1 MEWFEEESFWR
12 ELYPFMFPDS
22 RMEKAEEVSDSLIE
36 LTGITEGNVLDLC
49 CGPGRFSIA
58 MAKRGFTVT
67 GVDRTEYLLSM
78 ARRRASLEDL
88 SIEWV
93 LEDMRS
99 FIRPDSFDLT
109 LCMFTS
115 FGYFGKHEENMKVLH
130 NVRDSLRQGGK
141 LVLELMGKEVL
152 ASIFSSISTDE
163 LENGT
168 LLVQKHRIEDGWR
181 RIHNKWLII
190 EDDRV
195 KNRWE
200 FSHWVYSAAELEDM
214 LQTAEFS
221 EMQIYGNIHGIP
233 YDSEASRLVVIA
245 SAE

>member
-1 MEWFEEESFWR
+1 MEWFEEENFWR

-22 RMEKAEEVSDSLIE
+22 RIEKAEPDSDFLIE
-36 LTGITEGNVLDLC
+36 LTNMKEGDVLDLC

-67 GVDRTEYLLSM
+67 GVDRTEYLLEM

-88 SIEWV
+88 SVEWV

-115 FGYFGKHEENMKVLH
+115 FGYFEKHEENMKVLH
-130 NVRDSLRQGGK
+130 NVRDSLRQGGI

-152 ASIFSSISTDE
+152 ASIFSPVSTDE
-163 LENGT
+163 LENGKI
-168 LLVQKHRIEDGWR
+168 LVQKHRIEDGWR
-181 RIHNKWLII
+181 KIHNEWLII

-195 KNRWE
+195 KNRWK

-214 LQTAEFS
+214 LKAAGFS
-221 EMQIYGNIHGIP
+221 VKQVYGSIHGIP
-233 YDSEASRLVVIA
+233 YDSEAARLVVIA
-245 SAE
+245 VAE

>member
-1 MEWFEEESFWR
+1 MEWFEEGDFWR

-22 RMEKAEEVSDSLIE
+22 RMEKAEEDSDSIIE
-36 LTGITEGNVLDLC
+36 LSGITEGNVLDLC

-58 MAKRGFTVT
+58 MARRGFTIT
-67 GVDRTEYLLSM
+67 GIDRTEYLLEM
-78 ARRRASLEDL
+78 AERRSSLEDL

-115 FGYFGKHEENMKVLH
+115 FGYFEKHEDNMKVLH

-152 ASIFSSISTDE
+152 ASIFRPISTDE
-163 LENGT
+163 LEDGT
-168 LLVQKHRIEDGWR
+168 LLIQKHRIEDGWR
-181 RIHNKWLII
+181 KIHNEWLII

-195 KNRWE
+195 KNRWK
-200 FSHWVYSAAELEDM
+200 FSHWLYSAAELEDM
-214 LQTAEFS
+214 LQTAGFS
-221 EMQIYGNIHGIP
+221 ELQVYGNIHGIP
-233 YDSEASRLVVIA
+233 YDSEATRLVVIA
-245 SAE
+245 AAE